1 VTGTSIWKDMEISFV
16 LIDTKIIS
24 DEERQLRFEP
34 QRPQPRVLIQGN
46 NGARLPVDFDCGCL
60 KSDF

>member
-1 VTGTSIWKDMEISFV
+1 MEISFV